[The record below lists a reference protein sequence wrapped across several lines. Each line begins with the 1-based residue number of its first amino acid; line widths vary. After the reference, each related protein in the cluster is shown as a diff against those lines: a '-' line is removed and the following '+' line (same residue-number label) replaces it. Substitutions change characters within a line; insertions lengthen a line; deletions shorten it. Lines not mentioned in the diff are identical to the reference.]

1 MLLVPLRVREKLHRE
16 CLRYRASRT
25 AVHTMEEWDMPRIQ
39 RMSGVA
45 AGINAL
51 VGVATLLVALLLIG
65 PEVLADRT
73 RFIALALNNPTPTI
87 IQDLLK
93 FVAAAATLMLIV
105 VLFQRLRTARP
116 LIIGIAFLF
125 GVLAVL
131 CLLANAILSLLAV
144 SKAQAGDPSGA
155 QLNTIIGL
163 LAMAIGMTNGIWY
176 LLVHWVA
183 LQSGRLPKN
192 LSLLGIVIGALSLV
206 PILGLFGLILIIV
219 WSLWLCRFL
228 LHEQSAPA
236 PTAMTH
242 G

>member
-1 MLLVPLRVREKLHRE
+1 M
-16 CLRYRASRT
+16 S
-25 AVHTMEEWDMPRIQ
+25 RIQ
-39 RMSGVA
+39 KVGGAA
-45 AGINAL
+45 AGVNAL

-73 RFIALALNNPTPTI
+73 RFIALALNNPTPII
-87 IQDLLK
+87 IQDFLK
-93 FVAAAATLMLIV
+93 FIAAAATLMLIV
-105 VLFQRLRTARP
+105 VFFDRLRTTRP
-116 LIIGIAFLF
+116 LIISIASLF

-163 LAMAIGMTNGIWY
+163 LAMAIGLTNGIWY

-183 LQSGRLPKN
+183 FRSGKLPKG
-192 LSLLGIVIGALSLV
+192 LSLLGIVIGVLSLI

-228 LHEQSAPA
+228 LKEQSAPA
-236 PTAMTH
+236 PALTTH

>member
-1 MLLVPLRVREKLHRE
+1 
-16 CLRYRASRT
+16 
-25 AVHTMEEWDMPRIQ
+25 MEELDMSRMQ
-39 RMSGVA
+39 RVGGIA
-45 AGINAL
+45 AAVNAF

-65 PEVLADRT
+65 PAVLADRT
-73 RFIALALNNPTPTI
+73 RFIALALNNPTPII
-87 IQDLLK
+87 IQDFLK

-105 VLFQRLRTARP
+105 VFFDRLRTTRP
-116 LIIGIAFLF
+116 LIISFASLF

-131 CLLANAILSLLAV
+131 CLLANAILSFLAV

-163 LAMAIGMTNGIWY
+163 LAMAIGTTNGMWY

-183 LQSGRLPKN
+183 LKSGKLPKN

-206 PILGLFGLILIIV
+206 PILGLVGLILIIV
-219 WSLWLCRFL
+219 WSLCLCRFL
-228 LHEQSAPA
+228 LQEQSGPA

-242 G
+242 E